1 MFIDTHCHLF
11 NEYYENIED
20 VINEMKN
27 NIMITSGC
35 NNESNKEVIDL
46 VNKYDNVY
54 GVIGIHP
61 EEIAN
66 VSEEDFRYIE
76 NNLNNS
82 KIIGIGEI
90 GLDYHYDY
98 DRDLQKELFI
108 RQIEIA
114 KKYNKTIV
122 IHSRDAIEDTLKILN
137 DYKNDNLKIVM
148 HCYSSSLEI
157 AKELIKNNVKL
168 GIGGVLTF
176 KNSVKLKEIVKELP
190 LSSFLLETDSP
201 YLSPEPFR
209 GKQNRPYNCYYIAQ
223 KIAEI
228 KEISVDEVLKV
239 TTKNAIEQFDLDI

>member
-66 VSEEDFRYIE
+66 VSEDDFTYIE
-76 NNLNNS
+76 ENINNP

-239 TTKNAIEQFDLDI
+239 TTKNTIEQFDLDI

>member
-66 VSEEDFRYIE
+66 VSEDDFTYIE
-76 NNLNNS
+76 ENINNS

-98 DRDLQKELFI
+98 DKNLKKKLFI

-114 KKYNKTIV
+114 KKYNKNIV

-239 TTKNAIEQFDLDI
+239 TTKNTIEQFDLDI